1 MFLKASLKKLYASME
16 TAIKETESR
25 ILIVDNITYLKSETE
40 RPKML
45 CPDETFEGLE
55 TKFNLSIL
63 ALAHTPKMEAS
74 KPINKNHLQG
84 SKMLINFCDSS
95 FAIGENQETGLR
107 YLKQIKAEIQ
117 KSSLMLKT

>member
-1 MFLKASLKKLYASME
+1 ME

-40 RPKML
+40 KYKML
-45 CPDETFEGLE
+45 CYETFE
-55 TKFNLSIL
+55 
-63 ALAHTPKMEAS
+63 ALKLNSTFQSGTSPHPKMEVS

-95 FAIGENQETGLR
+95 FAIGEPPRTGLR
-107 YLKQIKAEIQ
+107 YLK
-117 KSSLMLKT
+117 